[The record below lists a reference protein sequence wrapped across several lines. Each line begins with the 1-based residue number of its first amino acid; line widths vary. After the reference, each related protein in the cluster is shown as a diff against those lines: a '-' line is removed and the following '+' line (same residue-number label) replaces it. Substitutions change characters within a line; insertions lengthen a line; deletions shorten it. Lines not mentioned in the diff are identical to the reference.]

1 MNPEIKKSQSSAT
14 NPRAALSSPP
24 ASGLDQRLFVVFR
37 TRGHWRPLEL
47 VMIVFSTSGNWG
59 LFWVGLAVVFWLGGA
74 TRGRA
79 LIIFLPVFIY
89 LTLLVNFIIKV
100 ILQRQRPLNDD
111 PSLRPLVGVPSSKS
125 FPSSHA
131 AMSFVAA
138 IVLTFFYPQLFVL
151 FFGLASLISWS
162 RVYVGVHYPSD
173 VLAGTVVGLAAG
185 ALALWFFN
193 WV

>member
-1 MNPEIKKSQSSAT
+1 
-14 NPRAALSSPP
+14 
-24 ASGLDQRLFVVFR
+24 
-37 TRGHWRPLEL
+37 
-47 VMIVFSTSGNWG
+47 MIVFSTSGNWG

-89 LTLLVNFIIKV
+89 LTLFINFIIKV

-138 IVLTFFYPQLFVL
+138 IVLTFFYPLLFVL
-151 FFGLASLISWS
+151 FFGLASLMSWS